1 MVFQTE
7 QHRMMSTQ
15 TMKSI
20 RGLLASRREEIIENQ
35 YSEIKKL
42 ESRYRKLYDGSPIML
57 RTINTDG
64 IILDCNHAYITI
76 LGYMTKDEVI
86 GHSIF
91 EHTPKDST
99 GVKRQSFEQWRRT
112 GTVRNK
118 EVWFKRKD
126 GSIFPALINANNLY
140 DDDGNL
146 VGSNTAIIDLT
157 EIYEARRQA
166 EKANEEI
173 RKAYEMREEFIRI
186 AAHEIRTPI
195 QPILSYAEL
204 AMKGKVKQE
213 EAWPLVLHEA
223 KRLKELANSI
233 LDVSK
238 IESGNLA
245 YNFQKVRINEI
256 ITEVVNS
263 FRQSELY
270 QAQPEGS
277 RPPALEARMGEDIE
291 LLLDKTRMIQAL
303 SNVVSN
309 SMKFT
314 REGKITM
321 ETCALTHKKLFEV
334 RITDTGTGIA
344 PEILPKMF
352 EKFVTKTSGTLNQH
366 GTGLGLFIT
375 KSIIQAHGGDVFAHN
390 NEQSTG
396 ATFIIRLPMIA

>member
-1 MVFQTE
+1 
-7 QHRMMSTQ
+7 MSTQ
-15 TMKSI
+15 TTKRMG
-20 RGLLASRREEIIENQ
+20 GLLASRREEIIENQ
-35 YSEIKKL
+35 YFQIKKL

-76 LGYMTKDEVI
+76 LGYITKDEVI

-91 EHTPKDST
+91 EHTPKDSIAA
-99 GVKRQSFEQWRRT
+99 KRESFEQWRCT
-112 GTVRNK
+112 GYVRNK

-126 GSIFPALINANNLY
+126 ESIFPALINANNLH

-157 EIYEARRQA
+157 EIYEARRQS

-173 RKAYEMREEFIRI
+173 RKAYELREQFIRI

-204 AMKGKVKQE
+204 AMKGKVKHEQ
-213 EAWPLVLHEA
+213 AWPLVLHEA
-223 KRLKELANSI
+223 RRLKELANSI

-245 YNFQKVRINEI
+245 CNFQKVRINEI

-263 FRQSELY
+263 FRQSDFY
-270 QAQPEGS
+270 QAQQEGS
-277 RPPALEARMGEDIE
+277 RPPALETRMGEDIE

-303 SNVVSN
+303 SNIVSN
-309 SMKFT
+309 SIKFT
-314 REGKITM
+314 PDGKITI
-321 ETCALTHKKLFEV
+321 ETYVLAHKKLFEV

-352 EKFVTKTSGTLNQH
+352 EKFVTKTSETLNQH

-375 KSIIQAHGGDVFAHN
+375 KSIIQAHGGDVFAFN